1 MCKLFIFFVSLFI
14 LLGSCSNK
22 KEIETS
28 ILSDEKIELQMVRL
42 YKEGLKEFDN
52 GFYLEAAK
60 KFNDAEL
67 IFPQSEWAPK
77 ASLMAAYSFFYS
89 DYNSDAIIQIE
100 SFLKT
105 YPNHPNIDYAY
116 YLLALSNYN
125 MIIDEKKDLDPL
137 IKSKSLFEFVL
148 NNYSETEYAVDS
160 RFKIDLINQMLA
172 SKEMYLAKYY
182 IKKEKWIPA
191 INRLKFI
198 IDNYQTTV
206 YIEEALHRLVEIY
219 YKIGL
224 IDESRKYAAILG
236 HNFPNSDWYEN
247 SYKIY
252 NKNFNT
258 SKIEDKKSSL
268 EKLKSI
274 LD

>member
-1 MCKLFIFFVSLFI
+1 MYKLFIFFVSLFI

>member
-125 MIIDEKKDLDPL
+125 MIIDEKKY
-137 IKSKSLFEFVL
+137 L
-148 NNYSETEYAVDS
+148 NT
-160 RFKIDLINQMLA
+160 L
-172 SKEMYLAKYY
+172 
-182 IKKEKWIPA
+182 
-191 INRLKFI
+191 
-198 IDNYQTTV
+198 
-206 YIEEALHRLVEIY
+206 
-219 YKIGL
+219 
-224 IDESRKYAAILG
+224 
-236 HNFPNSDWYEN
+236 
-247 SYKIY
+247 
-252 NKNFNT
+252 NK
-258 SKIEDKKSSL
+258 
-268 EKLKSI
+268 
-274 LD
+274 